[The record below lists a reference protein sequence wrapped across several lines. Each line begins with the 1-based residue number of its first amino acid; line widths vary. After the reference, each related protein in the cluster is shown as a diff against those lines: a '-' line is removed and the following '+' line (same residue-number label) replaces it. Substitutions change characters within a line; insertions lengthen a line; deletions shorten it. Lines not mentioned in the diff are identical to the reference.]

1 MKIEYEYLRFVEKP
15 RPAGRKTGIYSCRNL
30 KSDTELGL
38 VRWHGPWRQY
48 CYFPI
53 GQAIYSAGCLQ
64 DIADFISR
72 LPLHFPKPKKRRM
85 KDESIEG

>member
-1 MKIEYEYLRFVEKP
+1 MSDLRQKAEEGEGGVKTDYEYLRFVEKP
-15 RPAGRKTGIYSCRNL
+15 RPPRRKTGIYSCRNL

-64 DIADFISR
+64 DIADFMTR
-72 LPLHFPKPKKRRM
+72 LP
-85 KDESIEG
+85 